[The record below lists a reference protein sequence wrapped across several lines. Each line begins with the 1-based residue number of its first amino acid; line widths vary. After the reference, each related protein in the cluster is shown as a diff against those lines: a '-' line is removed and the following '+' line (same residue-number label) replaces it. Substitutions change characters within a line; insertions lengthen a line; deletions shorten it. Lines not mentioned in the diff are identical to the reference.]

1 MQEEIKL
8 RIGNLAKA
16 VLVTGQAYQD
26 PKDALNEFVSNA
38 ADAYLAADRRGG
50 RITVVLRRQGRHP
63 LIAVDDSG
71 PGMDADQL
79 RRVARSLFESQKE
92 GDPRT
97 LGEKAIGLLAFQ
109 QLGGRCDVVTRPEAG
124 DQTHCLH
131 LDRGSTTAKLEL
143 TERRRARVAP
153 GTTVY
158 LGDLDPDAVRGIT
171 LRKLVDYLQRR
182 RGAAME
188 RGDYSIEVVQGTHS
202 EVVTPFPPDGV
213 RLPIPPRSTLLGRVE
228 FSLQVAPSPDHH
240 RRVAVVGRAGTTII
254 DDVSDL
260 DDFHGPP
267 WNSDQVAGRIT
278 FERLLQTAGRRGI
291 LLDREVYPVFRSA
304 VREVEPMV
312 AATLSRL
319 AEETDRDLSDR
330 VSEAV
335 RRIFSRVL
343 RELSDLENPMRSWM
357 GSDEGA
363 GAELQL
369 AADEEGEDPDA
380 GEERWPGSEE
390 RPISLEPLTRPNHPP
405 EPPGFP
411 NSGSSAER
419 QRSRRLPTV
428 IPDPAPGAN
437 RSRFDPAGG
446 TVLYNQSHPDFLM
459 VRGDE
464 TALLDYLSTL
474 VAKEYVLYNHPR
486 AAPEELA
493 EELVRMLVRV
503 RRHLLR
509 SGAVGRRRGTG
520 TGRHR
525 DQGERIRAAE
535 P

>member
-1 MQEEIKL
+1 MPEEIKL

-26 PKDALNEFVSNA
+26 PKDALNEFISNA
-38 ADAYLAADRRGG
+38 ADAYLEADRKGG

-79 RRVARSLFESQKE
+79 RRIARSLFESQKE

-109 QLGGRCDVVTRPEAG
+109 QLGGRCDVVTRPEG
-124 DQTHCLH
+124 GEQTHCLH
-131 LDRGSTTAKLEL
+131 LERASTTARLEVS
-143 TERRRARVAP
+143 ERRRARVGP

-182 RGAAME
+182 RGAAIE
-188 RGDYSIEVVQGTHS
+188 RGDYTIEVVQGTQS
-202 EVVTPFPPDGV
+202 ELVAPYPPDGV

-228 FSLQVAPSPDHH
+228 FALQVAPRPDHH

-254 DDVSDL
+254 DDLSSL
-260 DDFHGPP
+260 DDFDGPP
-267 WNSDQVAGRIT
+267 WNADQVGGRIT
-278 FERLLQTAGRRGI
+278 FERLLQTSGRRGI

-304 VREVEPMV
+304 VREVEPLV
-312 AATLSRL
+312 TATVSRL
-319 AEETDRDLSDR
+319 AEEIDRDLSDR

-343 RELSDLENPMRSWM
+343 RELSDLDNPMRSWM
-357 GSDEGA
+357 GSDEG
-363 GAELQL
+363 GGGELALPVDGTPQED
-369 AADEEGEDPDA
+369 APDEE
-380 GEERWPGSEE
+380 
-390 RPISLEPLTRPNHPP
+390 
-405 EPPGFP
+405 EPPWDYAPPVALGPAPRPSLPSDPPAFP
-411 NSGSSAER
+411 GGGGGADR
-419 QRSRRLPTV
+419 QRSRRLPT
-428 IPDPAPGAN
+428 ILPDPSPGSN
-437 RSRFDPAGG
+437 RSRFDPEAGA
-446 TVLYNQSHPDFLM
+446 VLYNQSHPDFLL

-464 TALLDYLSTL
+464 MALLDYLSTL
-474 VAKEYVLYNHPR
+474 VAKEYVIYNHPR

-503 RRHLLR
+503 RRQLLR
-509 SGAVGRRRGTG
+509 SGAAGRRRTPRQAPVPTG
-520 TGRHR
+520 ANLAGV
-525 DQGERIRAAE
+525 GE

>member
-1 MQEEIKL
+1 MPEEIKL

-26 PKDALNEFVSNA
+26 PKDALNEFISNA

-63 LIAVDDSG
+63 LIAVDDNG

-79 RRVARSLFESQKE
+79 RRVAGSLFESQKE

-109 QLGGRCDVVTRPEAG
+109 QLGGRCDVVTRPEKG
-124 DQTHCLH
+124 DQTHCLR

-143 TERRRARVAP
+143 TEKRRARVAP

-182 RGAAME
+182 RGAAIE

-202 EVVTPFPPDGV
+202 EVVAPFPPDGV

-228 FSLQVAPSPDHH
+228 FSLQVAPRPDHR

-254 DDVSDL
+254 DDISDL

-267 WNSDQVAGRIT
+267 WTSDQVAGRIT

-291 LLDREVYPVFRSA
+291 LLDREVYPIFRSA
-304 VREVEPMV
+304 VREVEPLV
-312 AATLSRL
+312 TATLGRL
-319 AEETDRDLSDR
+319 AEESEREVSDR

-335 RRIFSRVL
+335 RRIFGRVL
-343 RELSDLENPMRSWM
+343 RELNDLENPMRSWM
-357 GSDEGA
+357 GSEDGD

-369 AADEEGEDPDA
+369 SVEADNGDQLSREDLPTGARDF
-380 GEERWPGSEE
+380 
-390 RPISLEPLTRPNHPP
+390 PISLEPAARPALPP

-411 NSGSSAER
+411 ESGSRAEP
-419 QRSRRLPTV
+419 QRSRHLPTL
-428 IPDPAPGAN
+428 IPDPAPGAS
-437 RSRFDPAGG
+437 RSRFDPHAGA
-446 TVLYNQSHPDFLM
+446 VLYNQSHPDFLL

-464 TALLDYLSTL
+464 MALLDYLATL

-493 EELVRMLVRV
+493 EELIRMLVRV
-503 RRHLLR
+503 RRHLVR
-509 SGAVGRRRGTG
+509 SGSMARRPGAGRTHGRSHGDMTWVG
-520 TGRHR
+520 
-525 DQGERIRAAE
+525 AS
-535 P
+535 

>member
-1 MQEEIKL
+1 MPEEIKL

-26 PKDALNEFVSNA
+26 PKDALNEFISNA

-63 LIAVDDSG
+63 LIAVDDNG

-79 RRVARSLFESQKE
+79 RRVAGSLFESQKE

-109 QLGGRCDVVTRPEAG
+109 QLGGRCDVVTRPEGG

-131 LDRGSTTAKLEL
+131 LDRGSTIAKLEL
-143 TERRRARVAP
+143 TERRRARVGP

-182 RGAAME
+182 RGAAIE

-202 EVVTPFPPDGV
+202 ELVAPFPPDGV
-213 RLPIPPRSTLLGRVE
+213 RLPIPPRPTLLGRVE
-228 FSLQVAPSPDHH
+228 FSLQVAPRPDHR

-254 DDVSDL
+254 DDISDL
-260 DDFHGPP
+260 DDFDGPP

-291 LLDREVYPVFRSA
+291 LLDRQVYPVFRNA
-304 VREVEPMV
+304 VREVEPLV
-312 AATLSRL
+312 TATLGRL
-319 AEETDRDLSDR
+319 AEESDREVSDR

-335 RRIFSRVL
+335 RRIFGRVL

-357 GSDEGA
+357 GSEDGD

-369 AADEEGEDPDA
+369 LVEAGNEDPLA
-380 GEERWPGSEE
+380 GDDVESGDEDL
-390 RPISLEPLTRPNHPP
+390 PISLQPAARPERPQ

-411 NSGSSAER
+411 ESGSKAGR
-419 QRSRRLPTV
+419 QRSRHLPTL
-428 IPDPAPGAN
+428 IPDPHPEAA
-437 RSRFDPAGG
+437 RSRFDPDAGA
-446 TVLYNQSHPDFLM
+446 VLYNQSHPDFLL

-464 TALLDYLSTL
+464 MALLDYLATL
-474 VAKEYVLYNHPR
+474 VAKEYVLYNRPR

-493 EELVRMLVRV
+493 EELIRMLVRV
-503 RRHLLR
+503 RRHLMR
-509 SGAVGRRRGTG
+509 SRAMAHHWS
-520 TGRHR
+520 TGRARGHSQS
-525 DQGERIRAAE
+525 DMTRAGPA
-535 P
+535 

>member
-1 MQEEIKL
+1 MPEEIKL

-26 PKDALNEFVSNA
+26 PKDALNEFISNA

-63 LIAVDDSG
+63 LIAVDDNG

-79 RRVARSLFESQKE
+79 RRVAGSLFESQKE

-109 QLGGRCDVVTRPEAG
+109 QLGGRCDVVTRPEGG
-124 DQTHCLH
+124 DETHCLH
-131 LDRGSTTAKLEL
+131 LDRGNTTAKLEPS
-143 TERRRARVAP
+143 ERRRARVGP

-171 LRKLVDYLQRR
+171 LRRLVDYLQRR
-182 RGAAME
+182 RGAAIE

-202 EVVTPFPPDGV
+202 EVVAPFPPDGV

-228 FSLQVAPSPDHH
+228 FSLQVAPRPEHR

-254 DDVSDL
+254 DDISDL
-260 DDFHGPP
+260 DDFDRPP

-291 LLDREVYPVFRSA
+291 LLDREVYPVFRTA
-304 VREVEPMV
+304 VHEVEPYV
-312 AATLSRL
+312 TTTLSRL
-319 AEETDRDLSDR
+319 AEESEREVSDR

-335 RRIFSRVL
+335 RRIFGRVL
-343 RELSDLENPMRSWM
+343 RELSDLENPMRSWI
-357 GSDEGA
+357 GTEDGD
-363 GAELQL
+363 GAEMQL
-369 AADEEGEDPDA
+369 LVELANGNQLGRDDLETGAEDF
-380 GEERWPGSEE
+380 
-390 RPISLEPLTRPNHPP
+390 PISLQPAARPERPP

-411 NSGSSAER
+411 ESGATAER
-419 QRSRRLPTV
+419 HRSRHLPTL
-428 IPDPAPGAN
+428 IPDPTPGSA
-437 RSRFDPAGG
+437 RSRFDPEEGA
-446 TVLYNQSHPDFLM
+446 VLYNQSHPDFLL

-464 TALLDYLSTL
+464 MALLDYLATL

-486 AAPEELA
+486 AAPEELT
-493 EELVRMLVRV
+493 EELIRMLVRV
-503 RRHLLR
+503 RRHLVR
-509 SGAVGRRRGTG
+509 SGAMGHRPGAGRTRAHDHRDMTLRGTV
-520 TGRHR
+520 
-525 DQGERIRAAE
+525 
-535 P
+535 